1 MCMQHGVQQIHM
13 QSLNVV
19 GSTYLDST
27 EVSATRSA
35 ERLIFLA
42 CAVVVGPSNNNLV
55 LHAGHDT
62 TTDNCSQS
70 GDRYQAF
77 SFLKYS

>member
-1 MCMQHGVQQIHM
+1 MQHGVKQIHM

-19 GSTYLDST
+19 ESTYLDST
-27 EVSATRSA
+27 EASAARLA

-42 CAVVVGPSNNNLV
+42 HAVVVGPSNNLV

-62 TTDNCSQS
+62 TTDNCPQS

-77 SFLKYS
+77 SFS